1 MRKLITSDFSIPFA
15 AMAVTIWPA
24 PGWPH
29 HSYAM
34 FDGARTAEVRGTV
47 ARLEWR
53 NPHVYLW
60 IYVPGAAAGDG
71 TTLYAFENGAINVLA
86 RRGWSKDVLRA
97 GDAIVVTYWPLKD
110 GRPGGHF
117 KSGTLVDGRVLQG
130 SGGPRDVAAGAA
142 SSELP
147 R

>member
-1 MRKLITSDFSIPFA
+1 MRPSFMSGPAIRLA
-15 AMAVTIWPA
+15 AMAATLWPVA
-24 PGWPH
+24 AWPH

-34 FDGARTAEVRGTV
+34 FDSDRTAEVRGTV

-60 IYVPGAAAGDG
+60 IYVPAAAAGG
-71 TTLYAFENGAINVLA
+71 GSTLYAFENGAINVLA

-97 GDAIVVTYWPLKD
+97 GDPIVVTYWPLKD

-117 KSGTLVDGRVLQG
+117 KSGTLSDGRVLQG
-130 SGGPRDVAAGAA
+130 SGGPRDVVAGAA
-142 SSELP
+142 GSGLP

>member
-1 MRKLITSDFSIPFA
+1 MRSLITTGFSIRLT
-15 AMAVTIWPA
+15 AMAVTIWPVA
-24 PGWPH
+24 GWSH

-34 FDGARTAEVRGTV
+34 FDSGRTAEVRGTV

-60 IYVPGAAAGDG
+60 IYVPGTAAGGG

-86 RRGWSKDVLRA
+86 RRGWSKDVLQA
-97 GDAIVVTYWPLKD
+97 GDPIVVTYWPLKD

-117 KSGTLVDGRVLQG
+117 KSATLPDDRVLQG
-130 SGGPRDVAAGAA
+130 SGGPREVAPGAA
-142 SSELP
+142 RSEQP